1 MCFSAYYASRLI
13 SHFQLPYSKPPNDLA
28 NNCDNYF
35 VQETVCII
43 TNEWLD
49 VPFSSQPLDGEMTM
63 RPKITRAH
71 AQTLLCVRVI
81 CAPLLTSACVESSP
95 ASRPR
100 HNTTRPNSAQK
111 YEHTLSTSWYGQYG
125 LRMCPAISSGQW
137 QVGIADLSSLG
148 RIRKVLSPRRKVSLE
163 ITAFPSV
170 NCRGEAK
177 APL

>member
-49 VPFSSQPLDGEMTM
+49 APFSSQPLDGEMTM
-63 RPKITRAH
+63 RPKITWAN
-71 AQTLLCVRVI
+71 AQALLCVRVI
-81 CAPLLTSACVESSP
+81 CAPLLTSARVESS
-95 ASRPR
+95 R

-111 YEHTLSTSWYGQYG
+111 YEHTLSTSRYGQYG
-125 LRMCPAISSGQW
+125 LRMCTAISSGQW

-170 NCRGEAK
+170 NCLGEAK